1 METSLLIIGYS
12 LVLLLFVSLSLFLY
26 IVLRRIIIKS
36 MERNFNRKYQKIEK
50 DILGLITFPDREL
63 SAEIAR
69 RHQSHPE
76 VLTKVLY
83 DYIEQIEGQGKNE
96 LKKIFDYSLKIH
108 YLKDIYSRRLIKRL
122 RATHLFVVFSEP
134 SETVH
139 IVRLL
144 NDKPLVRLVAVQA
157 LSRIRS
163 PHALSYIF
171 QAFEK
176 DSNPNARAYIN
187 IMFGLGTK
195 IEYLVRT
202 YLRKPLSLEKLGLL
216 IELVGAI
223 PLRFLYQD
231 IIFFAHHP
239 DKEIRTKVARALG
252 KMLIPDSYEI
262 LSQLSRDD
270 SWIVR
275 AQAVKS
281 LGYLKDLRALDILT
295 DALFS
300 PFWHVRYN
308 AGYSLASLGL
318 PGIKRL
324 RAVSQQKE
332 DPYASDMAIMVM
344 DEIVYSEGRDWV
356 RL

>member
-1 METSLLIIGYS
+1 MRISLLLIGYS
-12 LVLLLFVSLSLFLY
+12 LIILLLISLTLFLY
-26 IVLRRIIIKS
+26 IVLRRIINRSIEK
-36 MERNFNRKYQKIEK
+36 NFSRKYQRIEK
-50 DILGLITFPDREL
+50 DILALITFPNREL
-63 SAEIAR
+63 AVEIAR
-69 RHQSHPE
+69 RHQSYPK
-76 VLTKVLY
+76 VLTKVLF
-83 DYIEQIEGQGKNE
+83 DYIEQIEGQGKDE
-96 LKKIFDYSLKIH
+96 LKKIFDYSLKITL
-108 YLKDIYSRRLIKRL
+108 LKDIYSRRLMRRL
-122 RATHLFVVFSEP
+122 RATHLFVVFSDP

-139 IVRLL
+139 IMRLL

-176 DSNPNARAYIN
+176 DSNPNARTYIN
-187 IMFGLGTK
+187 IMFGLGDK
-195 IEYLVRT
+195 IERLIKT

-216 IELVGAI
+216 IELTGAI
-223 PLRFLYQD
+223 PLRSLYQD
-231 IIFFAHHP
+231 VVFFALHP

-262 LSQLSRDD
+262 LSRLSQDD
-270 SWIVR
+270 SWVVR
-275 AQAVKS
+275 AQAIKS
-281 LGYLKDLRALDILT
+281 LGNLKDLRALDIIT

-308 AGYSLASLGL
+308 AGYSLASFGL

-332 DPYASDMAIMVM
+332 DPYASDMAVMVM
-344 DEIVYSEGRDWV
+344 DEIVYSGGRDWV